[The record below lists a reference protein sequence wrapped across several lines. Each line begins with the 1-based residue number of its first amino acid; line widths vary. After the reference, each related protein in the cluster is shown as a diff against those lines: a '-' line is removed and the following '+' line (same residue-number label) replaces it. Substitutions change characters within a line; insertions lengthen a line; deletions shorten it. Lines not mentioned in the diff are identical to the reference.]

1 MPKTTIVLQKYAS
14 IDSSS
19 RNTLDHD
26 DFLGGHITKLKMQ
39 VKHQK
44 AANDEA
50 KANLVLHDVIRCHKD
65 IGDGPLELLTNVKKV
80 LEKCKEEATDT
91 INNNLMVC

>member
-1 MPKTTIVLQKYAS
+1 M
-14 IDSSS
+14 
-19 RNTLDHD
+19 DHD
-26 DFLGGHITKLKMQ
+26 DFLGGYIAKLKTR

-50 KANLVLHDVIRCHKD
+50 KANLVLHDVIRGLKD
-65 IGDGPLELLTNVKKV
+65 IGDVSLELLANVKKV
-80 LEKCKEEATDT
+80 LEKRKEGATDT